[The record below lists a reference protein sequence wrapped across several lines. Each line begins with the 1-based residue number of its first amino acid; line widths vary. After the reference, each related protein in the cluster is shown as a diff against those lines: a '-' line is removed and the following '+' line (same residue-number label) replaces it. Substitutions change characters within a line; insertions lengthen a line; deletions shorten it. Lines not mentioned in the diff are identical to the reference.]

1 MLFGSHGVLNFN
13 KSFFQFRTLLIP
25 SVLALLLVV
34 LSFFNFLLF
43 HTLAEFFAITIA
55 ILMCVV
61 AWHMYPFTRNN
72 YLMFLGGGYFWIGV
86 LDLLHTLS
94 YKGVGIFPDA
104 TSGNMAIQFWIG
116 TRYLES
122 LLLLSA
128 PWFLTHSFNRSR
140 SFIVTGSI
148 AFIITASVLGGIFP
162 ESFIDGKGLTA
173 FKVNSEYLII
183 ALLTLSIYYLN
194 KQRAYLDPGI
204 INIIILSVVLTM
216 CAELA
221 FTFYISVYGI
231 SNLVGHIFKLFSFW
245 LIFLAVIRTT
255 LEEPFLA
262 MSRGASTYDAIPDAT
277 IVIDDAGVIRQ
288 ANNAACTLSSMTRDK
303 LIGKNSHDVF
313 HTQSHT
319 ISRNDCI
326 ICRAF
331 NNNVELN
338 GWELEINESG
348 KWYDFSLSK
357 ISSGSSLEG
366 TVEVIRDIS
375 KRKTAE
381 DKAKGLDIL
390 MNSIVENL
398 PHMLF
403 VKDAKDHQYIAWNK
417 AAEDLTGILKNEI
430 LGKTDF
436 DFWPKEEAEFFV
448 AKDDEVVRNR
458 EMFDIPEEP
467 ITTKFNGVRTL
478 HTKKIPIY
486 DERGRAKYLLG
497 ISEDITEKLQTEAML
512 NRSQKMDAIGQ
523 MSGGISHD
531 FNNQLGVISG
541 YIELLSELETDEKKS
556 KWLSESMNATQRCI
570 DLTRQ
575 LMILSRSG
583 DVEKNIVDVNYILNN
598 MKTMIQSSLT
608 PEINIEYYLLDNLWT
623 TEINK
628 GAFQDVI
635 LNLVLNA
642 RDAMPD
648 DGQFIIE
655 TTNLI
660 VGDSYAASNPNL
672 EAGEYIQIML
682 SDSGKGIS
690 KDVMEHIFEPF
701 YTTKDVGKGT
711 GLGLSMVY
719 GFVHRYAGDVVVT
732 SKLDEGTIFRLY
744 LPRSKTTDIDI
755 EINSDE
761 ELDLPTG
768 TESILVV
775 DDEASLL
782 DLAGLNLRALGYK
795 VFSAA
800 CADEALAIL
809 EREKSIDLLFTDVVM
824 PGEMNGYAL
833 ARKSVSMNP
842 DIKVLVTSGFESK
855 IEKQSGDFDFKLMPK
870 PYQRTTLAEIVRKVL
885 DE

>member
-1 MLFGSHGVLNFN
+1 MLFGSHGVLNFS
-13 KSFFQFRTLLIP
+13 KSYFQFRTLLIP

-34 LSFFNFLLF
+34 ISLFNFLLF

-61 AWHMYPFTRNN
+61 AWYMYPFTRNN

-104 TSGNMAIQFWIG
+104 TTGNMAVQFWIG
-116 TRYLES
+116 TRYLEA

-140 SFIVTGSI
+140 SFIVAGSI
-148 AFIITASVLGGIFP
+148 AFVITASVLSGIFP
-162 ESFIDGKGLTA
+162 ETFIEDKGLTA

-183 ALLTLSIYYLN
+183 ALLALSIYYLN

-255 LEEPFLA
+255 LEEPFLV

-313 HTQSHT
+313 HTQSHAV
-319 ISRNDCI
+319 SRHNCV
-326 ICRAF
+326 ICRAL
-331 NNNVELN
+331 NNNIELN

-357 ISSGSSLEG
+357 ISSGSNLEG

-403 VKDAKDHQYIAWNK
+403 VKNTKDHRYIAWNK

-467 ITTKFNGVRTL
+467 ITTKYNGVRSL

-486 DERGRAKYLLG
+486 DERGRSKYLLG

-541 YIELLSELETDEKKS
+541 YIELLSELETDDKKL

-583 DVEKNIVDVNYILNN
+583 DVEKNIVDVNDILNN

-660 VGDSYAASNPNL
+660 VGDSYASSNPNL

-682 SDSGKGIS
+682 SDSGKGMS
-690 KDVMEHIFEPF
+690 QDVMEHIFEPF

-768 TESILVV
+768 IESILVV

-824 PGEMNGYAL
+824 PGEMNGYEL

-842 DIKVLVTSGFESK
+842 GIKVLVTSGFESK